1 MADRRAAVGFIVAA
15 LAIDALGFGIVVP
28 LVPELVRRLAGTD
41 QSGASPAVGTLVMV
55 FALAQLAAS
64 PVLGGLSDRYGRRPV
79 MLLSI
84 AGVAANYL
92 LLAWAPSL
100 AWLYLGRVLAGVTS
114 ATVSTASAYIA
125 DISTPEERGRRFGLI
140 GASFGV
146 GFILG
151 PVLGGVLG
159 DVAVRLP
166 FVVAAGLAGINL
178 LYGVFVLPESLTAE
192 RRQPFTLKGA
202 NPVAAVRMLW
212 ADPIT
217 RRLAVAWSCQWFAL
231 GTLQTVFVLST
242 SLRFGWGGTQNGL
255 ALGVVGIL
263 SAVMQGFLARR
274 AFAWLG
280 ERRAAMGG
288 AIASACASLIFA
300 LAPSGAWFFVAIS
313 VQGLGAL
320 TGPALRSMLSARAG
334 PERQGAMMGA
344 LSAVEGLTAIV
355 SPVVAAALFSYF
367 ASSHASFI
375 LPGAPFLAAS
385 AAFVLAWAAIGGKLW
400 GTAVDG
406 PKERAGSAAR

>member
-1 MADRRAAVGFIVAA
+1 M
-15 LAIDALGFGIVVP
+15 
-28 LVPELVRRLAGTD
+28 
-41 QSGASPAVGTLVMV
+41 
-55 FALAQLAAS
+55 
-64 PVLGGLSDRYGRRPV
+64 
-79 MLLSI
+79 
-84 AGVAANYL
+84 
-92 LLAWAPSL
+92 
-100 AWLYLGRVLAGVTS
+100 
-114 ATVSTASAYIA
+114 
-125 DISTPEERGRRFGLI
+125 
-140 GASFGV
+140 
-146 GFILG
+146 
-151 PVLGGVLG
+151 
-159 DVAVRLP
+159 AVRLP

-178 LYGVFVLPESLTAE
+178 LYGLFVLPESLTPE

-212 ADPIT
+212 ADPVT
-217 RRLAVAWSCQWFAL
+217 RRLAIAWSCQWFAL

-255 ALGVVGIL
+255 ALGVVGII

-288 AIASACASLIFA
+288 ALASACAYLIFA
-300 LAPSGAWFFVAIS
+300 FAPSGIWFFVGIG

-320 TGPALRSMLSARAG
+320 TGPALRSMLSGRAG

-367 ASSHASFI
+367 ASSHASVI

-385 AAFVLAWAAIGGKLW
+385 AAFVLAWAAIGGKL
-400 GTAVDG
+400 GGAGVDE
-406 PKERAGSAAR
+406 PKERASSAAR